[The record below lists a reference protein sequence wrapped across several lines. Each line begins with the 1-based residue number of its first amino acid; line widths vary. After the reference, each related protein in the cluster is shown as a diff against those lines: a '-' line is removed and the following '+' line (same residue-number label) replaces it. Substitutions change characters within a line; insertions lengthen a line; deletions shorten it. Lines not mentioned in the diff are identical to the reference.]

1 MTMNDHDNA
10 VMFKLLLAWIGTAV
24 GGVSMSTLVLGATL
38 VFTLLQI
45 YVMVRKLRREIRLEK
60 LEAKL
65 RQPEVKP

>member
-1 MTMNDHDNA
+1 MNNDQDHT